1 MRRSKT
7 RAGIR
12 SVDSP
17 LFDREKAAEPQ
28 EEEKKNEAMIIETL
42 KIIEKGTKK
51 EIDSQL
57 VFRNIRYVFDY
68 LNSEISFPFHEFFFK
83 IMIENKIVEWWFN
96 MNKLKM
102 TKEFNIHAD
111 DNISYLPRIY
121 LHLTSL
127 LTGAVE
133 LNENLIKILV
143 EQKAIEIMLL
153 DLNSDLASASRYL
166 SFDGSKGDISRNYL
180 ILLQTIIEKEYRKN
194 EVILKMINNGAIKC
208 LKPFLLS
215 GYSSPQNNFN

>member
-68 LNSEISFPFHEFFFK
+68 LNSEISFPFHEFF
-83 IMIENKIVEWWFN
+83 
-96 MNKLKM
+96 
-102 TKEFNIHAD
+102 
-111 DNISYLPRIY
+111 
-121 LHLTSL
+121 
-127 LTGAVE
+127 
-133 LNENLIKILV
+133 
-143 EQKAIEIMLL
+143 
-153 DLNSDLASASRYL
+153 
-166 SFDGSKGDISRNYL
+166 
-180 ILLQTIIEKEYRKN
+180 
-194 EVILKMINNGAIKC
+194 
-208 LKPFLLS
+208 
-215 GYSSPQNNFN
+215 